1 MKTLKLLT
9 ALIYGVCLSATGSAH
24 AETPTLTVF
33 TYSSFTSEWG
43 PGPLIKKAYET
54 RCQCN
59 LKFVGL
65 EDGAALLSRLKL
77 EGNRTSAD
85 VILGL
90 DTSLIAEAQA
100 TELLA
105 PHDVNIAD
113 INLAVTWSNSYFLP
127 YDFGYFGFVY
137 DGEEIQTPPK
147 SLRDLMLN
155 PDSPAVIIQDPRT
168 STPGLGL
175 ILWARKVFGEDDIGA
190 WETFASKI
198 VTVTKGW
205 SEAYGLFLKGEAPMV
220 LSYTTSPAYHRHIE
234 NSERYRVAMFD
245 DGHYQQVEVIARL
258 ASSKNPTLAQNFLE
272 FMLSNDVQKI
282 LPTTNWMLPAVKT
295 GQALPEAFKES
306 EIPKVVLGFT
316 PEEVSAN
323 RKNWIKRWL
332 GAVAK

>member
-1 MKTLKLLT
+1 MGICLAVWLVPSGRTGLT
-9 ALIYGVCLSATGSAH
+9 RVEDGVNPVSNLCQLGYFPSLVCPSAKRSDFVTVLIFLR
-24 AETPTLTVF
+24 P
-33 TYSSFTSEWG
+33 
-43 PGPLIKKAYET
+43 ET
-54 RCQCN
+54 RN
-59 LKFVGL
+59 
-65 EDGAALLSRLKL
+65 
-77 EGNRTSAD
+77 
-85 VILGL
+85 
-90 DTSLIAEAQA
+90 
-100 TELLA
+100 
-105 PHDVNIAD
+105 
-113 INLAVTWSNSYFLP
+113 
-127 YDFGYFGFVY
+127 
-137 DGEEIQTPPK
+137 
-147 SLRDLMLN
+147 
-155 PDSPAVIIQDPRT
+155 
-168 STPGLGL
+168 
-175 ILWARKVFGEDDIGA
+175 
-190 WETFASKI
+190 TF
-198 VTVTKGW
+198 TKGW

>member
-1 MKTLKLLT
+1 MKTPKLLT

-155 PDSPAVIIQDPRT
+155 PDSPLVIIQDPRT

-190 WETFASKI
+190 WEHLLQKLLRLQ
-198 VTVTKGW
+198 KDGQR
-205 SEAYGLFLKGEAPMV
+205 PMV
-220 LSYTTSPAYHRHIE
+220 FS
-234 NSERYRVAMFD
+234 
-245 DGHYQQVEVIARL
+245 
-258 ASSKNPTLAQNFLE
+258 
-272 FMLSNDVQKI
+272 
-282 LPTTNWMLPAVKT
+282 
-295 GQALPEAFKES
+295 
-306 EIPKVVLGFT
+306 
-316 PEEVSAN
+316 
-323 RKNWIKRWL
+323 
-332 GAVAK
+332 